1 MCPDWDD
8 EKKGWPR
15 RRKGYLRLR
24 LVMGYYNLCLPHQSL
39 REALSKPI
47 PTKGNGSPK
56 KWIPRTSAVAAGITD
71 HEWTMGEFLLFRVP
85 PWRQEVTADQ
95 GEVRH
100 QGENEGL
107 SALLSRMERAQG
119 RLRVAKRDIL
129 DLSGA
134 LSWV

>member
-1 MCPDWDD
+1 
-8 EKKGWPR
+8 
-15 RRKGYLRLR
+15 
-24 LVMGYYNLCLPHQSL
+24 
-39 REALSKPI
+39 
-47 PTKGNGSPK
+47 
-56 KWIPRTSAVAAGITD
+56 
-71 HEWTMGEFLLFRVP
+71 MGEFLLFRVP